1 LQLLQIAQGV
11 TVAAVAERSK
21 TRGDVTV
28 STLSESAQRWIV
40 DSFIFIFFEGGL
52 EFLNW
57 DSEVVVSVIV

>member
-1 LQLLQIAQGV
+1 MQLLQIAQGV

-21 TRGDVTV
+21 TRGDVKV
-28 STLSESAQRWIV
+28 STVSESAQRWIV
-40 DSFIFIFFEGGL
+40 DSFIFNYFEGGL

>member
-1 LQLLQIAQGV
+1 V